1 MSDDFAKLFHSP
13 ETGQVLVTTGTSD
26 DGDPSI
32 SIALMVEGVRAVM
45 SPTWED
51 TPAGEKRRDE
61 RFESLDEEW
70 AMGFA
75 RSVQE
80 GGLVSLLSAG
90 KGLV

>member
-1 MSDDFAKLFHSP
+1 MPDDFAKLFHSP

-45 SPTWED
+45 SPGWED
-51 TPAGEKRRDE
+51 SPAGEAARDA

-75 RSVQE
+75 KALQE
-80 GGLVSLLSAG
+80 GGLDSLLSVE
-90 KGLV
+90 GLV